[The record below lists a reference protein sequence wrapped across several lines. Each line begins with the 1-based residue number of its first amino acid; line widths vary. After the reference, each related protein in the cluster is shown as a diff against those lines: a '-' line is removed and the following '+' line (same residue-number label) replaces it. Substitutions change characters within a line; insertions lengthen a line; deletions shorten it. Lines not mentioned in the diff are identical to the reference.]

1 MSSIRDLDGRYDYI
15 IVGAGTA
22 GCVLANRLTEDP
34 RTRVLL
40 LEAGRSDSYHWVRI
54 PVGYL
59 YCIGNPRTDWMMKT
73 ASEPGLNGRSLV
85 YPRGKVLGGC
95 SSINGMIYMRGQ
107 AADYDHWRQLGNAGW
122 AWDDVLPYFLKS
134 EDHHA
139 GASPMHAAGGGW
151 KVSKQRLRWEILES
165 VQEGAKEFG
174 IQPRADFNDGDNE
187 GSGFFEVNQRRGVRW
202 NTADGFLRPAMKR
215 PNLRVV
221 VQAETERLIVEGR
234 EVRGVV
240 YRHKGV
246 RRRALAE
253 AEVLVAAGSINSP
266 KLLELSGI
274 GQPDRLAGLGI
285 EVVHASPG
293 VGENLQDHLQIRTVF
308 EVHNARTL
316 NTLANSVWGKL
327 GIALEYALRRSGP
340 LSMAPSQF
348 GMFTK
353 SDPAR
358 ATPDLEYH
366 VQPLSTDRL
375 GDPLHPYPAITVSV
389 CNLRPE
395 SLGSCHVTSRE
406 LDRQPEIRPNYLST
420 DNDRRTAVI
429 SRSAGPRDHDCE
441 GAAAL
446 RAGRAASRR
455 RGRVGSGSGRADRQ
469 HRDDDLSS
477 GGDVQDGPGPRSG
490 RGRRPAGARAEG
502 SADRGRLDH
511 APDRLGEYRFSR
523 GDDRGEGGRH
533 DSRRSRDVMS
543 RKNWIVLRRLVATTR
558 FCTAFVMSD
567 FSLPSAK
574 VRRSFLLRNW
584 FFIMAS
590 CDYLVG

>member
-1 MSSIRDLDGRYDYI
+1 MPSLQALDGQYDYI

-59 YCIGNPRTDWMMKT
+59 YCMGNPRTDWMMKT
-73 ASEPGLNGRSLV
+73 APEPGLNGRSLV

-139 GASPMHAAGGGW
+139 GASRMHASGGGW
-151 KVSKQRLRWEILES
+151 KVSKQRLRWEILEA

-174 IQPRADFNDGDNE
+174 IHPRADFNDGDNE

-202 NTADGFLRPAMKR
+202 NAADGFLRPVMKR

-221 VQAETERLIVEGR
+221 TEAETERLIVEGR

-240 YRHKGV
+240 YRHKGA
-246 RRRALAE
+246 RRQALAQ

-274 GQPDRLAGLGI
+274 GQPERLDGLGI
-285 EVVHASPG
+285 EVVHESPG

-308 EVHNARTL
+308 KVHNARTL

-353 SDPAR
+353 VRPGTRDPGPRISRPASVHRPAR
-358 ATPDLEYH
+358 RSAA
-366 VQPLSTDRL
+366 S
-375 GDPLHPYPAITVSV
+375 VS
-389 CNLRPE
+389 RDHRFGMQ
-395 SLGSCHVTSRE
+395 SSSRE
-406 LDRQPEIRPNYLST
+406 PGKLPRDQPRARPAARNSPELPVDRQRPPHRSHL
-420 DNDRRTAVI
+420 
-429 SRSAGPRDHDCE
+429 RSAGPRDHDRE
-441 GAAAL
+441 GAEAL

-455 RGRVGSGSGRADRQ
+455 RGRVGSGPGRADRQ

-477 GGDVQDGPGPRSG
+477 GGDLQDGTGPRSG

-511 APDRLGEYRFSR
+511 APDRLGEYRFSG

-533 DSRRSRDVMS
+533 DSERWRDVMS
-543 RKNWIVLRRLVATTR
+543 RKTWFVFQRQRRPTSVAPGAMRVVLTSFRRTFPASAVAH
-558 FCTAFVMSD
+558 
-567 FSLPSAK
+567 PQ
-574 VRRSFLLRNW
+574 
-584 FFIMAS
+584 
-590 CDYLVG
+590 G